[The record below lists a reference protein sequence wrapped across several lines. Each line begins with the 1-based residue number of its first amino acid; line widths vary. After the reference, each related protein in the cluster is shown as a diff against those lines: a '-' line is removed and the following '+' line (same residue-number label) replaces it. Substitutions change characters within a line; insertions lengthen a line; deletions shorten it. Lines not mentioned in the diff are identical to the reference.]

1 MKEKSVFLIRH
12 AKAEEGLDGK
22 LDYYRALKE
31 KGIEKACEIAFEIKD
46 KITLNEETMLI
57 SSSAKRAL
65 QTAEIF
71 CNVWGYPAHKI
82 IKKDNIYEATFT
94 EILKEINKVPNH
106 IDTIILFGH
115 NPGLSSL
122 TNYICN
128 TYINLSTAS
137 AAEILLEKNFNF
149 AELSENTAYLKHIFG
164 QY

>member
-12 AKAEEGLDGK
+12 AKAEDGCDGD
-22 LDYYRALKE
+22 LDYDRALKK

-46 KITLNEETMLI
+46 KINLNEEPMII

-82 IKKDNIYEATFT
+82 IKNDNIYEATFS

-106 IDTIILFGH
+106 IDTIIIFGH
-115 NPGLSSL
+115 NPGLSLL

-128 TYINLSTAS
+128 TYINLTTSS

-149 AELSENTAYLKHIFG
+149 AELSENTAYLKHVFG
-164 QY
+164 Q